1 MRRGTFFR
9 QFQNSCMTVF
19 CCLAVLF
26 GILFLGSIFY
36 SLVYRGISAFHFRL
50 FLQDTPAPNADGGLR
65 NAIFGS
71 GMIVLM
77 AVVIATPISVL
88 AATFLAEYA
97 KGTKISSVKRF
108 MNDVWLSAPSIITGL
123 FVYTTVVH
131 FFGNYSAF
139 AGAIALAM
147 IAFPIIS
154 RTAEDILNL
163 IPNELR
169 EAATALGM
177 SKWRVIV
184 HVVWKSAKPGILT
197 GVLLAV
203 ARISGETAPLL
214 FTVLNNQFWTSN
226 IMRPMANLPVT
237 IYQFAMSPYENWQ
250 NLAWSGALLITLF
263 VLFLNILTRS
273 FSSKKR

>member
-1 MRRGTFFR
+1 MKRGTFFR
-9 QFQNSCMTVF
+9 QFQNSCMTFF
-19 CCLAVLF
+19 CVIAVLF
-26 GILFLGSIFY
+26 GMIALGSIFY
-36 SLVYRGISAFHFRL
+36 SLVYRGLAAFNLNL
-50 FLQDTPAPNADGGLR
+50 FTQNTPPPNAEGGLK

-71 GMIVLM
+71 FVIVLI
-77 AVVIATPISVL
+77 AIVIATPISVL

-97 KGTKISSVKRF
+97 KGSKISSVKRF

-123 FVYTTVVH
+123 FVYTTIVH
-131 FFGNYSAF
+131 FFGNYSAL
-139 AGAIALAM
+139 AGAIALSM

-169 EAATALGM
+169 EAASALGM
-177 SKWRVIV
+177 PKWRVV
-184 HVVWKSAKPGILT
+184 VRVVWRSARPGILT

-214 FTVLNNQFWTSN
+214 FTVLNNQFWSSN
-226 IMRPMANLPVT
+226 VLRPMANLPVT

-273 FSSKKR
+273 FSKKR